1 MSRIP
6 VLIDTDGQMDSLWGM
21 ILAKRLLDVKA
32 VTVCSGK
39 NDNPE
44 HAFSNAAGFA
54 AMAGLDFKISAGSK
68 RAVLT
73 KGKPSQTK
81 YLPDGKC
88 GMPLPG
94 KSAEYEELPAWD
106 RIYETAKAF
115 GKELVVLCFGPMT
128 NLAIAI
134 FK

>member
-68 RAVLT
+68 GKAV
-73 KGKPSQTK
+73 S
-81 YLPDGKC
+81 DEV
-88 GMPLPG
+88 
-94 KSAEYEELPAWD
+94 SA
-106 RIYETAKAF
+106 
-115 GKELVVLCFGPMT
+115 
-128 NLAIAI
+128 
-134 FK
+134 